1 MTKDVEPYTIVGG
14 NPAKPLRKR
23 FTEAEIDTLLEIAW
37 WDWPIER
44 LSAAMPLLTA
54 GDITGLHDWW
64 KRS

>member
-37 WDWPIER
+37 WDWPIEHI
-44 LSAAMPLLTA
+44 LEHEAAICGADMEALERAVP
-54 GDITGLHDWW
+54 
-64 KRS
+64 